1 MKPLNLKITNSAKQ
15 ITKPNSIKN
24 RFSDDKKRKLAKA
37 SKDFETMLTSMMIKS
52 MTKSAG
58 GLFGSKNY
66 GGDIFDTMFENKI
79 AGYMTEAKG
88 LGIAGKIFES
98 LTGEKLNPELYRTN
112 ILPGNSTSIRNGKI
126 DKSANI
132 KELKIINK
140 LKEYEDIINEA
151 SEKYNVDKNLIK
163 SVILTE
169 SGGNPKAHSKNKA
182 KGLMQLL
189 DSTAD
194 SLGVKN
200 IWDPKQN
207 IFGGT
212 KYLSNMLRQYD
223 GNNDLALAAYNAG
236 PGNVKKYKGIPPF
249 KETKVY
255 IKRVKNYLN
264 NLELE

>member
-1 MKPLNLKITNSAKQ
+1 MKPLDLKITNSAKQ
-15 ITKPNSIKN
+15 ITKPNNANN
-24 RFSDDKKRKLAKA
+24 RFSNDQKRKLAKA
-37 SKDFETMLTSMMIKS
+37 SKGFETMLTSLMIKS

-58 GLFGSKNY
+58 GLFGSNNY
-66 GGDIFDTMFENKI
+66 GGDIFDTMFENEI
-79 AGYMTEAKG
+79 AGYITETKG
-88 LGIAGKIFES
+88 LGIAGKIFEN
-98 LTGEKLNPELYRTN
+98 LTGEKFDPKLYKTK
-112 ILPGNSTSIRNGKI
+112 ILHGNLNSTGNGKI
-126 DKSANI
+126 EKSTNTKGSKLI
-132 KELKIINK
+132 DK
-140 LKEYEDIINEA
+140 LKKYEDIINEA
-151 SEKYNVDKNLIK
+151 SEKYNIDTNLIK

-169 SGGNPKAHSKNKA
+169 SGANPKAHSKNKA

-223 GNNDLALAAYNAG
+223 GDKDLALAAYNAG
-236 PGNVKKYKGIPPF
+236 PGNVAKYKGIPPF
-249 KETKVY
+249 KETKIY

-264 NLELE
+264 NLEL